1 MSLEVKIGPPQL
13 AIHQGHTV
21 LLTELDGQIISGS
34 QKGLYFQDTR
44 LISNW
49 SIFANGEP
57 WDLLSSGALR
67 SFAMQVF
74 LANRPLDSENGP
86 IEAHTIG
93 LTLTRHVGGGIHED
107 IDLTN
112 YGLHAVS
119 FNLELA
125 VRSDFADIF
134 EVKNEHVVRRGRVVT
149 TWDEREQRLKTV
161 YRNQQFRR
169 GISVRVHNGEARAG
183 YANGRITFAVSL
195 RPGAHWHCCL
205 NYDLDDDGR
214 VTHAPRQCGAGD
226 EGSPEERRLAQ
237 WRRAIPSLE
246 CSDETFKLLFRQA
259 TDDFAALR
267 VPEYENGRRQLI
279 PAAGLPWFVALFG
292 RDSLITSLQTSLI
305 YSDFARGS
313 LATLGARQA
322 SERDD
327 FRDAEPGKIMHE
339 LRRGELARF
348 GLIPHTPYYGSAD
361 ATPLYLIVL
370 HAAWCCTGDRE
381 LLMRHLPNAERCLQW
396 IDHYGDRD
404 GDGFQEYETRS
415 TGGLQNQGWKD
426 AGDAVMYPDG
436 TLVEGP
442 KALCE
447 LQGYVYD
454 AWLRMAAIYD
464 VLDQKRRA
472 SRLRAKAA
480 ALFERFNDAFWDERA
495 GFYAFCLDGDKQ
507 RVMSIASNAGHCLW
521 SGIVPMER
529 ARRVVRR
536 LMKPDMWSGWGIR
549 TLSSKHPAFNP
560 HSYQNGAVWPH
571 DNGLIAEGFK
581 RYGFADE
588 AGRIA
593 KDICDAGC
601 YFALNQLPELYAG
614 LQRTEASFPVQ
625 HIGANVP
632 QAWAAGSIF
641 SLCYA
646 ILGLQ
651 PDASMKRLYVDPVLP
666 PWIDTLTLRNLK
678 VGTQRFDIRFARMGE
693 STEFE
698 VSKGARNSVIRR
710 PVSKWRE
717 ELAAGR

>member
-34 QKGLYFQDTR
+34 QKGLYFHDTR

-49 SIFANGEP
+49 TIFANGVP
-57 WDLLSSGALR
+57 WQLLSSGALR
-67 SFAMQVF
+67 SFATQVF
-74 LANRPLDSENGP
+74 LANHPFDSEDGP
-86 IEAHTIG
+86 IEPHTVS
-93 LTLTRHVGGGIHED
+93 LTLTRHIGGGLHED
-107 IDLTN
+107 VEITN
-112 YGLHAVS
+112 HGLRAVS
-119 FNLELA
+119 FNLEIA

-134 EVKNEHVVRRGRVVT
+134 EVKAGRVVRRGRVVT
-149 TWDEREQRLKTV
+149 AWSEREQRLVTT
-161 YRNQQFRR
+161 YRNQHFRR
-169 GISVRVHNGEARAG
+169 GIGMRVHASDARAG
-183 YANGRITFAVSL
+183 YANGRMTFAITL
-195 RPGAHWHCCL
+195 APGARWHCCL
-205 NYDLDDDGR
+205 KYDLVDEGR
-214 VTHAPRQCGAGD
+214 IARAPQRCGVGD
-226 EGSPEERRLAQ
+226 EASPEGRRLAQ
-237 WRRAIPSLE
+237 WRRAIPTLE
-246 CSDETFKLLFRQA
+246 CSNETFSRLFRQA
-259 TDDFAALR
+259 TDDVAALR
-267 VPEYENGRRQLI
+267 VPEYEDGRRQLV

-292 RDSLITSLQTSLI
+292 RDSLIASLQTSLI
-305 YSDFARGS
+305 YSGFARGALS
-313 LATLGARQA
+313 TLGARQA
-322 SERDD
+322 DARDD

-339 LRRGELARF
+339 LRRGELAKL
-348 GLIPHTPYYGSAD
+348 GHIPHTPYYGTAD

-370 HAAWCCTGDRE
+370 HTAWCCTGDRE
-381 LLMRHLPNAERCLQW
+381 LLMRHLPNAERCLKW
-396 IDHYGDRD
+396 IDRYGDRD

-426 AGDAVMYPDG
+426 AGDALVYPDG

-464 VLDQKRRA
+464 MLDQKRRA
-472 SRLRAKAA
+472 SRLRAKAVD
-480 ALFERFNDAFWDERA
+480 LFERFNDTFWDERA
-495 GFYAFCLDGDKQ
+495 AYYAFCLDGAKQ
-507 RVMSIASNAGHCLW
+507 RVMSVTSNAGHCMW
-521 SGIVPMER
+521 SGIVPPKR
-529 ARRVVRR
+529 AVRVVQR
-536 LMKPDMWSGWGIR
+536 LMEPDMWSGWGIR

-581 RYGFADE
+581 RYGFGDE

-593 KDICDAGC
+593 KDICDAGG

-641 SLCYA
+641 SLLYA
-646 ILGLQ
+646 MLGLQ
-651 PDASMKRLYVDPVLP
+651 PDAPMRRLYVDPVLP
-666 PWIDTLTLRNLK
+666 PWIDTLILRNLK
-678 VGTQRFDIRFARMGE
+678 VGAQTFDIRFARTKE

-698 VSKGARNSVIRR
+698 VLKGARKSVIQRSMTR
-710 PVSKWRE
+710 WRE
-717 ELAAGR
+717 ALAQGG